1 MGVCRAIRRAPT
13 CHTLGNIRPSTGV
26 PEYWVVCLDA
36 CVVERERKRTGEN
49 RSAVFERAL
58 TAYLADR
65 RRVNAER
72 SYVDGYRHAPE
83 SAADVRVATATAMY
97 AFASEPWD
105 A

>member
-1 MGVCRAIRRAPT
+1 MRKRGKVAVTIAADV
-13 CHTLGNIRPSTGV
+13 LA
-26 PEYWVVCLDA
+26 E
-36 CVVERERKRTGEN
+36 VERERKRTGEN

-83 SAADVRVATATAMY
+83 SAAEVRVASATAV
-97 AFASEPWD
+97 AALATEPWD
-105 A
+105 AQG